1 MKPFNTWRRR
11 RKSDGKKKIN
21 TTAGETQNGDSFSLG
36 SAEIYV
42 EQSKRVVRS
51 NWGSEWGV
59 EQGHSGRTLFG
70 S

>member
-1 MKPFNTWRRR
+1 MA
-11 RKSDGKKKIN
+11 KKKIN

-59 EQGHSGRTLFG
+59 EQGHSGRTLLG